1 MRRTDGA
8 ALASK
13 RAGVTKA
20 DQRPAPEAI
29 LRDLG
34 RQPRLTIYL
43 AYAPGAGKTHR
54 LLSEARTL
62 AASGVK
68 VALGWIETKGRS
80 DLEALSD
87 GLPRIAPRAARV
99 GESSFEDFDLE
110 AALASDAQA
119 IVLDELAH
127 TNVAGGRH
135 VKRWEDALA
144 LKAAGRTVLGA
155 LNVQHLENVAPAA
168 EALIGFPVREIVP
181 SSFLRAAD
189 QVVAVDVS
197 PEQIEARL
205 LEGRIIRKEDVER
218 ALAGPFRPSTLRA
231 LRALLLQTI
240 EDVARARGEVA
251 QTSIAVAF
259 VPKNADVGAFVAV
272 ASAFS
277 DAMNLALEV
286 APLEAGA
293 LDTAEQAARV
303 AGARV
308 AEAEDWEL
316 QRYFETADVPASFI
330 ALPLGDVAR
339 RLASK
344 AVDRDVL
351 IVDAAW
357 ATKHAHDHRSSGF
370 HHAFG
375 QTLADRQR
383 IGYGKLTVYLG
394 AAAGCG
400 KTYAMLDRAHQLRA
414 ADVDVVAA
422 LIETHGRAETAQL
435 IEGLEVLPRKQIV
448 TSGITYEE
456 LDVDA
461 LLARKPAVAL
471 IDELAHTNAPASV
484 RAKRYMD
491 VLTVVRAGIS
501 VITTLNIQH
510 LEGLNDVVRR
520 LTGVAVRETIADAV
534 LEFADEVVLIDAS
547 PETLRDR
554 LRAGKIYP
562 KERIEAALGSFFQTD
577 NLLALRELAVREAL
591 RVRRSPSKEAQ
602 VGDLLLGV
610 APRERDVSLIRRASR
625 IANRLGVDLHVLH
638 VARPRH
644 AQDAPVKAL
653 ESATLGAG
661 ASWTI
666 VVSERPHNELVR
678 RATLTNAVIVVEGA
692 RVKPGLLRPPT
703 VARRVLDAGAP
714 TVLVL
719 APQM

>member
-1 MRRTDGA
+1 MY
-8 ALASK
+8 
-13 RAGVTKA
+13 
-20 DQRPAPEAI
+20 
-29 LRDLG
+29 LG
-34 RQPRLTIYL
+34 
-43 AYAPGAGKTHR
+43 YAPGAGKTHR
-54 LLSEARTL
+54 LLSEARAL
-62 AASGVK
+62 AQSGAK
-68 VALGWIETKGRS
+68 VALGWIETKGRA
-80 DLEALSD
+80 DLEALAQ
-87 GLPRIAPRAARV
+87 GLPRVPPRSARI
-99 GESSFEDFDLE
+99 GDSTFEDFDLE
-110 AALASDAQA
+110 AALASDFQA

-127 TNVAGGRH
+127 TNVPGGRH

-144 LKAAGRTVLGA
+144 LKAAGRSVLGA
-155 LNVQHLENVAPAA
+155 LNVQHLEKVAPAA
-168 EALIGFPVREIVP
+168 EALIGLPVREIVP
-181 SSFLRAAD
+181 SAFLRSAD
-189 QVVAVDVS
+189 QVVAVDIS

-205 LEGRIIRKEDVER
+205 LEGGIVRKEDVER
-218 ALAGPFRPSTLRA
+218 ALAGPFRPHTLRA

-240 EDVARARGEVA
+240 EDVARSRGDVA
-251 QTSIAVAF
+251 PTSIAVAF
-259 VPKNADVGAFVAV
+259 VPKGADSRAFVAH
-272 ASAFS
+272 AAAFS

-286 APLEAGA
+286 APLEASA
-293 LDTAEQAARV
+293 LDQAEQAARV
-303 AGARV
+303 AGAHV
-308 AEAEDWEL
+308 ADAEDWEL
-316 QRYFETADVPASFI
+316 ERYFEAADVPASFI

-339 RLASK
+339 RLVGK

-351 IVDAAW
+351 VVDAEW
-357 ATKHAHDHRSSGF
+357 ATKHAHDQRASGF

-414 ADVDVVAA
+414 AGVDVLAA
-422 LIETHGRAETAQL
+422 LIETHGRADTARL
-435 IEGLEVLPRKQIV
+435 IDGLEVLPRKRIV
-448 TSGITYEE
+448 TSNITYEE

-471 IDELAHTNAPASV
+471 IDELAHTNAPGSL

-501 VITTLNIQH
+501 VITTLNVQH

-520 LTGVAVRETIADAV
+520 LTGVVVRETLEDAV

-562 KERIEAALGSFFQTD
+562 KERVEAALGSFFQTD

-591 RVRRSPSKEAQ
+591 RVRRSPSKRAP
-602 VGDLLLGV
+602 VGDIVLGV
-610 APRERDVSLIRRASR
+610 AARERDTSLIGRAAR

-644 AQDAPVKAL
+644 AHDPPVNAL
-653 ESATLGAG
+653 ESAALGAG

-666 VVSERPHNELVR
+666 TVSDRPHHELVR
-678 RATLTNAVIVVEGA
+678 RARLSNAVLAVEGA
-692 RVKPGLLRPPT
+692 RSKPGLLRPQT
-703 VARRVLDAGAP
+703 FARRLLDAGALEL
-714 TVLVL
+714 LVL
-719 APQM
+719 APA